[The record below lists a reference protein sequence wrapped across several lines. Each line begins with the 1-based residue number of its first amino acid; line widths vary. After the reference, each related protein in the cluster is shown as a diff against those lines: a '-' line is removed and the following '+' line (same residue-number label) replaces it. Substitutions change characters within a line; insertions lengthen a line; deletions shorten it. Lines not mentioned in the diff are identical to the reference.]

1 MKKLVNQPIFR
12 YFIYSSIIVVG
23 LFTTIAARYSNYNKI
38 TFHTG
43 DIASAQKLAK
53 EQNKL
58 YFVDFVASWCTP
70 CKFMEETTYKNAVLA
85 NYINDNYIPVKVDI
99 DDFDGFVYKKKY
111 NIKVLPTIL
120 IFNEKGEVVGRKE
133 ESMSATDML
142 SFLKSKRG
150 ISRPPLPRVSEST
163 KILVTN
169 HVVNT
174 SKPTTTTTNNTAA
187 STPNAN
193 FRYYDPKADSKY
205 FGVQISV
212 VSKLESVDN
221 EVKRIKNLKV
231 NEQVIIYK
239 KWKDGTP
246 LFHVLVGKFADK
258 QKAELYKANL
268 KSKNIVSG
276 MVKMYSQ
283 I

>member
-1 MKKLVNQPIFR
+1 MKKVFYNPVFRNLTLLSLV
-12 YFIYSSIIVVG
+12 VV
-23 LFTTIAARYSNYNKI
+23 LFFTTIAARYSNYNKI

-53 EQNKL
+53 EQRKL

-111 NIKVLPTIL
+111 NIKVLPTIM

-133 ESMSATDML
+133 ESMSATDMMA
-142 SFLKSKRG
+142 FLKSKRG
-150 ISRPPLPRVSEST
+150 ISRPPLPRVSEAP
-163 KILVTN
+163 KVLVTN
-169 HVVNT
+169 TVV
-174 SKPTTTTTNNTAA
+174 KPIKVVTPATNPVVK
-187 STPNAN
+187 SS

-221 EVKRIKNLKV
+221 EVKRIKRLKV

-239 KWKDGTP
+239 KWKEGIP
-246 LFHVLVGKFADK
+246 LYHVLVGKFADK
-258 QKAELYKANL
+258 QKAEAYKATL
-268 KSKNIVSG
+268 KSKDIVAG